1 MHNDPHNW
9 VGGVMAGAGSP
20 EEPVFWLH
28 HSNIDRLWAIWQR
41 EHLNEPYL
49 PTSGTTGADELGLD
63 DPMHE

>member
-1 MHNDPHNW
+1 M
-9 VGGVMAGAGSP
+9 
-20 EEPVFWLH
+20 H

-63 DPMHE
+63 DPMHEFREGEKIH